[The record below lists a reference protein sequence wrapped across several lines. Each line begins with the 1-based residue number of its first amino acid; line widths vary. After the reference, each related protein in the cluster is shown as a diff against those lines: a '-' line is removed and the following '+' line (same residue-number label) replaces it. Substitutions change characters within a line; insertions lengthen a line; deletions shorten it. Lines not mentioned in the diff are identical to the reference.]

1 MTLLDKIKAHP
12 AVADVTWFG
21 ARRTGRWV
29 VQFARGWEY
38 TGPAFDAGIYA
49 RCSAGSALY
58 GETSI
63 EARLLRD
70 VWNAV
75 QAATYNEDNV
85 TRFDRVF
92 VSNCNGTTIIN
103 CKEVT
108 Q

>member
-1 MTLLDKIKAHP
+1 MSLANKIKAHP
-12 AVADVTWFG
+12 AVAQFYWAGSD
-21 ARRTGRWV
+21 RTGRWWV
-29 VQFARGWEY
+29 DLANGWEY

-49 RCSAGSALY
+49 RRSAGSALY

-70 VWNAV
+70 MWTAV
-75 QAATYNEDNV
+75 QAATYNAENV

-103 CKEVT
+103 CKEVA